1 MGWFGRKKEQQQ
13 ALSVVE
19 PVVIEMPTV
28 KPDELEDMIR
38 VTYKEKL
45 ELEAKLADAQ
55 AQLEQAKEQNT
66 KRKAAEEFS
75 RQTEQERQRLD
86 KKVERTEQQVAE
98 LSTKLRQEESKVTTR
113 DIKIRNLEEKLN
125 ELETALSENE
135 DHCKQVNQTECITQ
149 LKQRVNSMTGGWSKA
164 RVLELLESFLADP
177 SASDAYDVEDAY
189 GYEDYE
195 GYPTDGEEPEAEV
208 E

>member
-1 MGWFGRKKEQQQ
+1 MGWFGRKKEQPQ

-38 VTYKEKL
+38 VTYQEKL
-45 ELEAKLADAQ
+45 ELEAKLAEANSK
-55 AQLEQAKEQNT
+55 LEQAAEQDT

-75 RQTEQERQRLD
+75 RQTESERQRLSD
-86 KKVERTEQQVAE
+86 KVEQQDQQVTE
-98 LSTKLRQEESKVTTR
+98 LKNQLRREESKVTSR
-113 DIKIRNLEEKLN
+113 DMKIRNLEEELN
-125 ELETALSENE
+125 GLRTALSETE
-135 DHCKQVNQTECITQ
+135 EHCRRVNQEECITQ

-177 SASDAYDVEDAY
+177 SASDAYDAE
-189 GYEDYE
+189 ESE
-195 GYPTDGEEPEAEV
+195 GLGVYSFDGEELEAEV
-208 E
+208 G